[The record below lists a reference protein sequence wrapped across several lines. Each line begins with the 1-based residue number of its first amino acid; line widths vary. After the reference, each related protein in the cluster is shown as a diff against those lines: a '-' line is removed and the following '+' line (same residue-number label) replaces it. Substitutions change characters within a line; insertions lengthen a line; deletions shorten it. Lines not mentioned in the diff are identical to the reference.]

1 MAQLK
6 IPMDAARFGKGLTW
20 KDYMAQM
27 GDTRARTEENY
38 AKSVLTDDERK
49 FFSGINQVKY
59 AVMLAENWCGDVHR
73 NSPLIAHVCEAM
85 QGCEL
90 RVFFRDKEPDLR
102 DTFLN
107 NGYQSIPVVVF
118 FDKDWNEI
126 GRWIERAHAA
136 TSKAAIIR
144 STTVDKAPQD
154 KAAQDAAMNEFRS
167 QVNAAY
173 LAPGHALWRGAA
185 NEMKLVLE
193 SRLGLAK
200 K

>member
-6 IPMDAARFGKGLTW
+6 IPLDAQRFATGLTW
-20 KDYMAQM
+20 KDYVAQM

-38 AKSVLTDDERK
+38 AKAGLTEDERK
-49 FFSGINQVKY
+49 FFSGITQVRY
-59 AVMLAENWCGDVHR
+59 ALMLAENWCGDVHR
-73 NSPLIAHVCEAM
+73 NSPLLAHICEAM
-85 QGCEL
+85 PGCEL

-107 NGYQSIPVVVF
+107 NGYQSIPVLVF

-136 TSKAAIIR
+136 TAKVTGIR
-144 STTVDKAPQD
+144 AKTLDVAPKDQ
-154 KAAQDAAMNEFRS
+154 QDAAMGEYRKLV
-167 QVNAAY
+167 QAEYDV
-173 LAPGHALWRGAA
+173 PGGSLWRAA
-185 NEMKLVLE
+185 AAEVRSLLE
-193 SRLGLAK
+193 QRLAAK